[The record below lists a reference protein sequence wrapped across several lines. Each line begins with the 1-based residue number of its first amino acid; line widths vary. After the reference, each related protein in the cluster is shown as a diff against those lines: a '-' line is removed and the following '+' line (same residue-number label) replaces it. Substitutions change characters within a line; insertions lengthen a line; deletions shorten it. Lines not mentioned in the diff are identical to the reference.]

1 MLSCRDPPAGRIKA
15 LLHVPVREW
24 TQAWKHAECIHSA
37 NAGGSSGITE
47 ENFQVVKSWQ
57 TEYSLRSVRCKLK
70 SKVSQE
76 SQVQLLNYK
85 SKAGTSLVV
94 QWLSL
99 HIPSAGDPGSIPGPG
114 IRSRMPQLRP
124 HAAK

>member
-47 ENFQVVKSWQ
+47 ENFADASRQAVIDMVDDIS
-57 TEYSLRSVRCKLK
+57 SAL
-70 SKVSQE
+70 
-76 SQVQLLNYK
+76 
-85 SKAGTSLVV
+85 GT
-94 QWLSL
+94 
-99 HIPSAGDPGSIPGPG
+99 
-114 IRSRMPQLRP
+114 
-124 HAAK
+124 K